1 MTASK
6 CIWLQVQVIC
16 ELEKVV
22 SSIKYGSAGTSHVKA
37 HRTAVALDQITWSL
51 FREQN
56 EKDTMRI
63 SFALDLQIILP
74 SNKQGTTSPLSQH
87 ITTTN

>member
-1 MTASK
+1 MHYFQLCLRLYKDNVMTASK

-22 SSIKYGSAGTSHVKA
+22 SLIKYGSARTSNVKA
-37 HRTAVALDQITWSL
+37 HRTAAALDQITWSL

-56 EKDTMRI
+56 
-63 SFALDLQIILP
+63 
-74 SNKQGTTSPLSQH
+74 
-87 ITTTN
+87 